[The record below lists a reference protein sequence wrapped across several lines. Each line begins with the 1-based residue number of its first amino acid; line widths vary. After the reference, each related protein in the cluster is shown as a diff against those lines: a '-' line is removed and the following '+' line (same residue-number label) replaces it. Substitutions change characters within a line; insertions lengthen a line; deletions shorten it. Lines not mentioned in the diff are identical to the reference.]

1 MMSDLDRM
9 NLMYMRSLKGTA
21 LAMWWN
27 SLTDD
32 DKDYAISLLSEWDRE
47 MQAAKI
53 TQDLIKKISKV
64 Y

>member
-32 DKDYAISLLSEWDRE
+32 DKEYAVSLLSEWDRE

>member
-9 NLMYMRSLKGTA
+9 NLMYMRSLKGAA

-27 SLTDD
+27 SLPDD

>member
-9 NLMYMRSLKGTA
+9 NLMYMRSLKGEA

-27 SLTDD
+27 SLPDD

-47 MQAAKI
+47 MRAAKI

>member
-9 NLMYMRSLKGTA
+9 NLMYMRSLKGEA

>member
-1 MMSDLDRM
+1 MSDLDRM
-9 NLMYMRSLKGTA
+9 NLMYMRSLKGEA

>member
-1 MMSDLDRM
+1 
-9 NLMYMRSLKGTA
+9 MRSLKGAA

-27 SLTDD
+27 SLPDD
-32 DKDYAISLLSEWDRE
+32 DKDYAISLLAEWDRE

>member
-1 MMSDLDRM
+1 MMSDNDRM
-9 NLMYMRSLKGTA
+9 NLMYMRSLKDAA
-21 LAMWWN
+21 LAKWWN

-32 DKDYAISLLSEWDRE
+32 DKDYAVSLLSEWDRE